1 MYNFYIKEK
10 ASNAEKAVE
19 KKKLD
24 AKKRVKRDR
33 SKSIFAIV
41 LIILISVRFEQPKDN
56 QLQGASGK
64 LRQRCK

>member
-24 AKKRVKRDR
+24 AKKIVKRDR
-33 SKSIFAIV
+33 SKSIFVIV
-41 LIILISVRFEQPKDN
+41 LIKLISVRFEQPKDN
-56 QLQGASGK
+56 QLQGASG
-64 LRQRCK
+64 

>member
-33 SKSIFAIV
+33 SKSIFVIV
-41 LIILISVRFEQPKDN
+41 LIKLISIRFEQPKDN
-56 QLQGASGK
+56 QLQGASSK
-64 LRQRCK
+64 LCQRCK

>member
-33 SKSIFAIV
+33 SKSF
-41 LIILISVRFEQPKDN
+41 LIIYLTILIYIRFEQPKDN
-56 QLQGASGK
+56 QLQGASG
-64 LRQRCK
+64 

>member
-33 SKSIFAIV
+33 SKSIFANV

-56 QLQGASGK
+56 QLQGASG
-64 LRQRCK
+64 